1 MAIKTLEEVFEYLD
15 GWFNNIFSDAERE
28 DFKSCDVSEF
38 HNSLGREL
46 RNYLKLWSPNT
57 ALTRFFRDTYD
68 IVHAD
73 DISGL
78 ILGAYQAK
86 LLNKEFSIY
95 FEAIKYRNYWRS
107 LGLFEKMLQEFDTK
121 KLVDYVP

>member
-1 MAIKTLEEVFEYLD
+1 M
-15 GWFNNIFSDAERE
+15 
-28 DFKSCDVSEF
+28 
-38 HNSLGREL
+38 
-46 RNYLKLWSPNT
+46 
-57 ALTRFFRDTYD
+57 FFRTCHD

-73 DISGL
+73 DISSL

-95 FEAIKYRNYWRS
+95 FETVKYRNHWRS
-107 LGLFEKMLQEFDTK
+107 LGLFEKMLQEFDEK

>member
-1 MAIKTLEEVFEYLD
+1 MAIKTLEDVFEYLD
-15 GWFNNIFSDAERE
+15 GFLSTPQEQY
-28 DFKSCDVSEF
+28 DFKSCDVCEF
-38 HNSLGREL
+38 HHTLGQHL
-46 RNYLKLWSPNT
+46 RNYLKLWDKNK
-57 ALTRFFRDTYD
+57 LTMFFRTCHD

-73 DISGL
+73 DISSL

-95 FEAIKYRNYWRS
+95 FEAIKYRNHWRS
-107 LGLFEKMLQEFDTK
+107 LGLFEKMLQEFDEK